1 MMTLCSI
8 SSLLLFLNRL
18 HQIYQIR
25 STLGGGGGGGEDD
38 DTMQE
43 NDFWQSFQMKNDN
56 SIQENDSWQSIFL
69 N

>member
-25 STLGGGGGGGEDD
+25 STLESLGGGGGGCGEDD

-43 NDFWQSFQMKNDN
+43 NDSWQSYQMKNDN
-56 SIQENDSWQSIFL
+56 SIQEE
-69 N
+69 